1 MKMTQLTIFDDP
13 NKMIKTQYGSIP
25 FAEWLGKEKT
35 RIEGGLERKAQIK
48 ISRKGIA
55 LFANQV

>member
-35 RIEGGLERKAQIK
+35 RIEVDPERKAQII
-48 ISRKGIA
+48 ISRIGIA
-55 LFANQV
+55 LFANSI

>member
-1 MKMTQLTIFDDP
+1 MKMIQLTIIDDP
-13 NKMIKTQYGSIP
+13 NKIIDTQYGSIH
-25 FAEWLGKEKT
+25 FSEWLGQEKT
-35 RIEGGLERKAQIK
+35 RIEVDPERRAQIR